1 MPLYLLV
8 TRIGVYIIMV
18 LEVVFWVLIIL
29 GFAGT
34 FAPEP
39 WNRYGRYVDLILFVI
54 LGLRIFGF
62 PH

>member
-1 MPLYLLV
+1 
-8 TRIGVYIIMV
+8 MV

-39 WNRYGRYVDLILFVI
+39 WNRYGRYVDLVLFVI